1 LLEPHFKSLI
11 SLAFDDG
18 KNAAPGPVRVRPAP
32 TPAGAVALDA
42 PPCCNGV
49 NRNRGSAAMAKGS
62 FWLVKSEPAKYAF
75 ADLERDGRTVW
86 DGVRNNQA
94 ALYLKAM
101 KTGDQALYYHSQ
113 EGLAVVGIAEVS
125 REAFPD
131 PTDSA
136 GRFVAVE
143 LRPVRALAK
152 PVTLAEMKANP
163 ALAGMAMFR
172 QFRLSVSPVTPE
184 EWAEIMKMAG

>member
-1 LLEPHFKSLI
+1 M
-11 SLAFDDG
+11 
-18 KNAAPGPVRVRPAP
+18 
-32 TPAGAVALDA
+32 
-42 PPCCNGV
+42 
-49 NRNRGSAAMAKGS
+49 MAERS
-62 FWLVKSEPAKYAF
+62 YWLVKSEPAKYAF
-75 ADLERDGRTVW
+75 SDLQRDGRTMW

-101 KTGDQALYYHSQ
+101 KVGDQALYYHSQ
-113 EGLAVVGIAEVS
+113 EGLAAVGVAEVV

-131 PTDSA
+131 PTDPS

-143 LRPVRALAK
+143 FAPVRSLAR

-172 QFRLSVSPVTPE
+172 QFRLSVCPVQPA
-184 EWAEIMKMAG
+184 EWAAILAMAGEAAT

>member
-1 LLEPHFKSLI
+1 M
-11 SLAFDDG
+11 A
-18 KNAAPGPVRVRPAP
+18 
-32 TPAGAVALDA
+32 T
-42 PPCCNGV
+42 
-49 NRNRGSAAMAKGS
+49 GSY
-62 FWLVKSEPAKYAF
+62 WLVKSEPAKYAF
-75 ADLERDGRTVW
+75 ADLERDGSTVW

-101 KTGDQALYYHSQ
+101 KVGDQTLYYHSQ

-131 PTDSA
+131 PTDAS

-143 LRPVRALAK
+143 LKPVRALAR

-172 QFRLSVSPVTPE
+172 QFRLSVSPVTPD
-184 EWAEIMKMAG
+184 EWAAILKMAA